1 MKKTAI
7 ITALALSV
15 SAFSLM
21 AQDQGGPPPGS
32 SGGPPQR
39 EGRPGGRGGFHLF
52 PPHVRAQLNLTADQE
67 QQITALEAET
77 KAKLAQILTPQQL
90 QVLKQMRPPR
100 MGPGGPGGEPGIGGG
115 PEGGPR
121 RGGPGGGGPNGGGP
135 GGGPD
140 GGGPNGGGPNGGG
153 PGNGG
158 PGQGGP
164 PPGQDQ

>member
-1 MKKTAI
+1 MKKTVI

-32 SGGPPQR
+32 SGSSPQR
-39 EGRPGGRGGFHLF
+39 EGRPGGGAGFHLF

-77 KAKLAQILTPQQL
+77 KAKLAQILTTKQL

-100 MGPGGPGGEPGIGGG
+100 MGGGGPGGEPGNGGG

-121 RGGPGGGGPNGGGP
+121 RGGPGGG
-135 GGGPD
+135 PD
-140 GGGPNGGGPNGGG
+140 GGGP
-153 PGNGG
+153 GNAG